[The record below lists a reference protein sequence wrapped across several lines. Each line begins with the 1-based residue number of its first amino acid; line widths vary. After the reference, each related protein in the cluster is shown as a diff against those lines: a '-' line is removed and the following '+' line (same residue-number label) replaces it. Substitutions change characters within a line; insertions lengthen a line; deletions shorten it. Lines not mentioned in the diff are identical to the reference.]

1 MMLISLDNL
10 AARYHCLPSEALA
23 RASTFDLH
31 VLDVSARWSKYQQE
45 KADRGESSAEITP
58 KLSVDEMKAM
68 IARVRERK

>member
-1 MMLISLDNL
+1 MMIISLDNL

-31 VLDVSARWSKYQQE
+31 VLDVSSRWSKYQQDQ
-45 KADRGESSAEITP
+45 ADKSDKSATITP
-58 KLSVDEMKAM
+58 QLSVDEMKSM